1 MLGTPSISTYNF
13 ETQINLTVSKQ
24 ILKAKN
30 NYFQKE
36 DDAVVRKREAMLTH
50 QDNLTSKGLLSDS
63 FIYFGR
69 DN

>member
-1 MLGTPSISTYNF
+1 MM
-13 ETQINLTVSKQ
+13 SKQ

-30 NYFQKE
+30 SYFQKD
-36 DDAVVRKREAMLTH
+36 DDAVVRKREDTLTH

>member
-1 MLGTPSISTYNF
+1 MM
-13 ETQINLTVSKQ
+13 SKQ

-30 NYFQKE
+30 SYLQKD

-50 QDNLTSKGLLSDS
+50 QDNLTSKGRLSDS

>member
-1 MLGTPSISTYNF
+1 MST
-13 ETQINLTVSKQ
+13 Q

-36 DDAVVRKREAMLTH
+36 DDAVVRKREATLTH

-63 FIYFGR
+63 FIYFGW